1 MSVLFAA
8 STQTFSEQGIRLQ
21 IQWAAK
27 ATDDRSE
34 SWSRGRSWRPGTG
47 RPLDGQDES
56 ARTLSR
62 TLAPGTGREE
72 GKKRAYRR
80 EGGGDRRCSMGS
92 GRRSLVPR
100 RRLPSVVPRRRLSSR
115 RTGFVPD
122 LWGSGF
128 VPGGGGGKM
137 ARIDRVLFRAESS
150 RTTILGPAWI
160 ETGPIRSGWN
170 RPGSGPIR
178 PNRTRPKQELGLH
191 QR

>member
-1 MSVLFAA
+1 VSVLFAA

-92 GRRSLVPR
+92 GAAPSPPLGGAAPSPLIASNRFRSGP
-100 RRLPSVVPRRRLSSR
+100 
-115 RTGFVPD
+115 
-122 LWGSGF
+122 
-128 VPGGGGGKM
+128 M
-137 ARIDRVLFRAESS
+137 RVRF
-150 RTTILGPAWI
+150 
-160 ETGPIRSGWN
+160 RSGWRRGQN
-170 RPGSGPIR
+170 GPD
-178 PNRTRPKQELGLH
+178 
-191 QR
+191 